1 MISGDSGGRSGHYT
15 RDGCWNIVCL
25 KPIMNN
31 FKFHSDNIKIFV
43 KKKGKAK
50 KTEVIALI
58 SERAE
63 AAQLK
68 FARVCGD
75 S

>member
-1 MISGDSGGRSGHYT
+1 MISGDSGGGSGYWT

-31 FKFHSDNIKIFV
+31 FKFHSDYIKVFE
-43 KKKGKAK
+43 KKKRKAK

-63 AAQLK
+63 SSTVE
-68 FARVCGD
+68 VCRGMR
-75 S
+75 